1 MNKPPAFQFY
11 ANDWLGSTQI
21 MLMTPAEEGAYIRLL
36 AIAWNDP
43 DCCLP
48 NDDEKLAKL
57 SRLGEAWLNGSGAII
72 RKCFTVKGDKIYNE
86 RLLREKR
93 KIEQFRKERS
103 ESGKRGAESKWGK
116 MPGSARK
123 KRTTRLKE
131 ARKKSKHTQE
141 EFQEMVNFFDG
152 VCVKCGSKDGVLKD
166 HIIPIYQGG
175 SDGIKNL
182 QPLCKKCNSS
192 KGSDSTDYRI
202 SYCIKNKLKLPKKWL
217 AEPLA
222 KGLAKN
228 SSSSSFSNNNILK
241 EYIIM
246 SKLLGELILKR
257 SPNDFHVKK
266 AQKNGWVK
274 WAESIRKMVEEEG
287 CSLEEIEKVIK
298 WCQEDDFWKTNIR
311 STSKLRLQF
320 GQLIDKMKNKKKE
333 PEYEHPQANQEWLK

>member
-228 SSSSSFSNNNILK
+228 SFSSSFSFSSSSSNKNNNI
-241 EYIIM
+241 YIIL
-246 SKLLGELILKR
+246 SQLLGELILERKPDYKDILKEQKR
-257 SPNDFHVKK
+257 
-266 AQKNGWVK
+266 GWVK
-274 WAESIRKMVEEEG
+274 WADKIRLMVTEDG
-287 CSLEEIEKVIK
+287 RDLEEIKKAIE
-298 WCQEDDFWKTNIR
+298 WCQQDDFWQDNIL
-311 STSKLRLQF
+311 STSKLRKQYDRLT
-320 GQLIDKMKNKKKE
+320 LKMNKKPKE
-333 PEYEHPQANQEWLK
+333 SKWF